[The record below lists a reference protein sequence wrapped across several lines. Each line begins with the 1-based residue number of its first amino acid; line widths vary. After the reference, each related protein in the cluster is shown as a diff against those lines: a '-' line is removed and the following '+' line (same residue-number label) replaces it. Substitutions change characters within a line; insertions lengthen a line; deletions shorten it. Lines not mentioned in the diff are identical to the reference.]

1 MHIKILICIIGIN
14 IMKNVVIVS
23 ACRSPV
29 GKLQGNLSSLTAP
42 QLCSE
47 VIANVL
53 KLSKVEPSQVDE
65 VILGNVISAGIG
77 QSPARQASLLAGL
90 QDTVAA
96 LTINKVCASGLKA
109 VALGSQAISIDE
121 AEIIIAGGMESMS
134 NAPFL
139 LKEMRSGKK
148 YGDSKVIDSLIF
160 DGLWDCY
167 NNAHMGKLC
176 ELTVDKYKIS
186 REEQDDFALQSH
198 KKAIEATKS
207 GRFKEEI
214 VPVFVKKGSY
224 EDVVDTDETIRYDT
238 SIEKLSTLKPVFSD
252 KGTITAGNAPGL
264 NDGAAALLLM
274 SEKMAEKLKVKSIA
288 KIIGYATAHTDPKW
302 FTIAPVNAVKRLLKK
317 TSLKIEDFDLIEVN
331 EAFSAQTLAVI
342 KELCL
347 DPARV
352 NVKGGAIALGHPIGA
367 SGARILVTL
376 IHSLRQRKMKLG
388 LATLCLGGGGAMSMA
403 IEAL

>member
-1 MHIKILICIIGIN
+1 
-14 IMKNVVIVS
+14 MKNVVIVS

-29 GKLQGNLSSLTAP
+29 GKLQGQLSSLTAP
-42 QLCSE
+42 QLCSK
-47 VIANVL
+47 VIGHVL

-77 QSPARQASLLAGL
+77 QSPARQAALLGGL
-90 QDTVAA
+90 PDTVAA

-109 VALGSQAISIDE
+109 VALGAQAICLDE
-121 AEIIIAGGMESMS
+121 AEIVITGGMESMS

-148 YGDSKVIDSLIF
+148 YGDSKAIDSLIF

-167 NNAHMGKLC
+167 NNAHMGTLC

-186 REEQDDFALQSH
+186 RKEQDDFAIQSH
-198 KKAIEATKS
+198 KKAAEATKL
-207 GRFKEEI
+207 GMFKEEI
-214 VPVFVKKGSY
+214 IPISVKRGRDK
-224 EDVVDTDETIRYDT
+224 EVVDTDETIRYDT

-264 NDGAAALLLM
+264 NDGAAVLLLM
-274 SEKMAEKLKVKSIA
+274 SEEMAEKLNLKPIA

-302 FTIAPVNAVKRLLKK
+302 FTIAPVNAVKRLLEK
-317 TSLKIEDFDLIEVN
+317 TSLKIEDFDLIEEN
-331 EAFSAQTLAVI
+331 EAFAAQALAVI

-352 NVKGGAIALGHPIGA
+352 NVNGGAIALGHPIGA

-376 IHSLRQRKMKLG
+376 IHSLRQRKMKSG

>member
-1 MHIKILICIIGIN
+1 
-14 IMKNVVIVS
+14 MKNVVIVS

-29 GKLQGNLSSLTAP
+29 GKLQGQLSSLTAP
-42 QLCSE
+42 QLCSK
-47 VIANVL
+47 VIEHVL
-53 KLSKVEPSQVDE
+53 KLSKIEPSQVNE

-77 QSPARQASLLAGL
+77 QSPARQAALSGGL
-90 QDTVAA
+90 PDTVAA

-109 VALGSQAISIDE
+109 VALGVQAISLDE
-121 AEIIIAGGMESMS
+121 AEIVIAGGMESMS

-148 YGDSKVIDSLIF
+148 YGDSKAIDSLVF

-167 NNAHMGKLC
+167 NNAHMGTLC

-186 REEQDDFALQSH
+186 REEQDEFALQSH
-198 KKAIEATKS
+198 KKAAEAARS
-207 GRFKEEI
+207 GMFKEEI
-214 VPVFVKKGSY
+214 VPISVKRGTD
-224 EDVVDTDETIRYDT
+224 EEVVVTDETIKYDT

-264 NDGAAALLLM
+264 NDGAAVLLLM
-274 SEKMAEKLKVKSIA
+274 SEEMAGKLNLKPIA
-288 KIIGYATAHTDPKW
+288 KIIDYATAHTDPKW
-302 FTIAPVNAVKRLLKK
+302 FTIAPVSAVKRLLEK
-317 TSLKIEDFDLIEVN
+317 TSLKIEDFDLIEEN
-331 EAFSAQTLAVI
+331 EAFAAQTLAVI

-347 DPARV
+347 DPDRV
-352 NVKGGAIALGHPIGA
+352 NVNGGAIALGHPIGA

-376 IHSLRQRKMKLG
+376 IHSLKQRKKKSG

-403 IEAL
+403 IEVL

>member
-1 MHIKILICIIGIN
+1 
-14 IMKNVVIVS
+14 MKNVVIVS

-29 GKLQGNLSSLTAP
+29 GKLQGQLSSLTAP
-42 QLCSE
+42 QLCSK
-47 VIANVL
+47 VIEHVL
-53 KLSKVEPSQVDE
+53 KQSKVKPSQVDE

-77 QSPARQASLLAGL
+77 QSPARQAALFAGL
-90 QDTVAA
+90 PDTVAA

-109 VALGSQAISIDE
+109 VALGAQTIYLDE
-121 AEIIIAGGMESMS
+121 AEIVITGGMESMS

-167 NNAHMGKLC
+167 NNAHMGTLC
-176 ELTVDKYKIS
+176 ELSVDKYKIS
-186 REEQDDFALQSH
+186 REGQDDFALQSH
-198 KKAIEATKS
+198 KKAAEATKS

-214 VPVFVKKGSY
+214 VPVSVTRGRDK
-224 EDVVDTDETIRYDT
+224 DVVDTDETIRYDT
-238 SIEKLSTLKPVFSD
+238 SIEKLSTLKSVFSD

-264 NDGAAALLLM
+264 NDGAAVLLLM
-274 SEKMAEKLKVKSIA
+274 SEEMAGKLKLKPIA
-288 KIIGYATAHTDPKW
+288 KIIGYATAHTAPKW
-302 FTIAPVNAVKRLLKK
+302 FTIAPVNAVKKLLEK
-317 TSLKIEDFDLIEVN
+317 TSLKIEDFDLIEEN
-331 EAFSAQTLAVI
+331 EAFAAQTIAVI

-352 NVKGGAIALGHPIGA
+352 NVNGGAIALGHPIGA

-376 IHSLRQRKMKLG
+376 IHSLRQRKMKSG

-403 IEAL
+403 IKAL

>member
-1 MHIKILICIIGIN
+1 
-14 IMKNVVIVS
+14 MKNVVIVS

-29 GKLQGNLSSLTAP
+29 GKLQGQLSSLTAP
-42 QLCSE
+42 QLCSK
-47 VIANVL
+47 VIEHVL
-53 KLSKVEPSQVDE
+53 KQSKVKPSQVDE

-77 QSPARQASLLAGL
+77 QSPARQAALSGGL
-90 QDTVAA
+90 PDTVAA

-109 VALGSQAISIDE
+109 VALGAQAICLDE
-121 AEIIIAGGMESMS
+121 AEIVITGGMESMS

-148 YGDSKVIDSLIF
+148 YGDSKAIDSLIF

-167 NNAHMGKLC
+167 NNAHMGTLC

-186 REEQDDFALQSH
+186 RKEQDDFAIQSH
-198 KKAIEATKS
+198 KKAAEATRS
-207 GRFKEEI
+207 GMFTEEI
-214 VPVFVKKGSY
+214 VPISVKRGRD

-238 SIEKLSTLKPVFSD
+238 SIEKLSALKPVFSD

-264 NDGAAALLLM
+264 NDGAAVLLLM
-274 SEKMAEKLKVKSIA
+274 SEEMAEKLNLKPIA
-288 KIIGYATAHTDPKW
+288 KIIGYATAHTAPKW
-302 FTIAPVNAVKRLLKK
+302 FTIAPVNAVKRLLEK
-317 TSLKIEDFDLIEVN
+317 TSLKIEDFDLIEEN
-331 EAFSAQTLAVI
+331 EAFAAQTIAVI

-352 NVKGGAIALGHPIGA
+352 NVNGGAIALGHPIGA

-376 IHSLRQRKMKLG
+376 IHSLRQRKMKSG

>member
-1 MHIKILICIIGIN
+1 
-14 IMKNVVIVS
+14 MKNVVIVS

-29 GKLQGNLSSLTAP
+29 GKLQGQLSSLTAP
-42 QLCSE
+42 QLCSK
-47 VIANVL
+47 VIEHVL
-53 KLSKVEPSQVDE
+53 KQSKIEPSQVNE

-77 QSPARQASLLAGL
+77 QSPARQAALLGGL
-90 QDTVAA
+90 PDTVAA

-109 VALGSQAISIDE
+109 VALGAQAICLDE
-121 AEIIIAGGMESMS
+121 AEIVIAGGMESMS

-148 YGDSKVIDSLIF
+148 YGDSKAIDSLIF

-167 NNAHMGKLC
+167 NNAHMGTLC

-186 REEQDDFALQSH
+186 RKEQDDFAIQSH
-198 KKAIEATKS
+198 KKAAEATRS
-207 GRFKEEI
+207 GMFTEEI
-214 VPVFVKKGSY
+214 VPISVKRGRD

-238 SIEKLSTLKPVFSD
+238 SIEKLSALKPVFSD

-264 NDGAAALLLM
+264 NDGAAVLLLM
-274 SEKMAEKLKVKSIA
+274 SEEMAGKLNLKPIA
-288 KIIGYATAHTDPKW
+288 KIIGYATAHTAPKW
-302 FTIAPVNAVKRLLKK
+302 FTIAPVNAVKRLLEK
-317 TSLKIEDFDLIEVN
+317 TSLKIEDFDLIEEN
-331 EAFSAQTLAVI
+331 EAFAAQTLAVI

-352 NVKGGAIALGHPIGA
+352 NVNGGAIALGHPIGA

-376 IHSLRQRKMKLG
+376 IHSLRQRKMKSG

>member
-1 MHIKILICIIGIN
+1 
-14 IMKNVVIVS
+14 MKNVVIVS

-29 GKLQGNLSSLTAP
+29 GKLQGQLSSLTAP
-42 QLCSE
+42 QLCSK
-47 VIANVL
+47 VIEHVL
-53 KLSKVEPSQVDE
+53 KQSKVKPSQVDE

-77 QSPARQASLLAGL
+77 QSPARQAALFAGL
-90 QDTVAA
+90 PDTVAA

-109 VALGSQAISIDE
+109 VALGAQAIYLDE
-121 AEIIIAGGMESMS
+121 AEIVIAGGMESMT

-139 LKEMRSGKK
+139 LKEMRSGRKF
-148 YGDSKVIDSLIF
+148 GDSKVIDSLIF

-167 NNAHMGKLC
+167 NNAHMGTLC

-186 REEQDDFALQSH
+186 REVQDDFALQSH
-198 KKAIEATKS
+198 KKAAEATKS

-214 VPVFVKKGSY
+214 VPVSVTRGRDK
-224 EDVVDTDETIRYDT
+224 DVVDTDETIRYDT

-264 NDGAAALLLM
+264 NDGAAVLLLM
-274 SEKMAEKLKVKSIA
+274 SEEMAEKLKLKPIA
-288 KIIGYATAHTDPKW
+288 KIIGYATAHTAPKW
-302 FTIAPVNAVKRLLKK
+302 FTIAPVNAVKKLLEK
-317 TSLKIEDFDLIEVN
+317 TSLKIEDFDLIEEN
-331 EAFSAQTLAVI
+331 EAFAAQTIAVI

-352 NVKGGAIALGHPIGA
+352 NVNGGAIALGHPIGA

-376 IHSLRQRKMKLG
+376 IHSLRQRKMKSG

-403 IEAL
+403 IKAL

>member
-1 MHIKILICIIGIN
+1 
-14 IMKNVVIVS
+14 MKNVVIVS

-29 GKLQGNLSSLTAP
+29 GKLQGQLSSLTAP
-42 QLCSE
+42 QLCSK
-47 VIANVL
+47 VIEHVL
-53 KLSKVEPSQVDE
+53 KLSKVETSQVDE

-77 QSPARQASLLAGL
+77 QSPARQAALSGGL
-90 QDTVAA
+90 PDTVAA

-109 VALGSQAISIDE
+109 VALGAQAISLDE
-121 AEIIIAGGMESMS
+121 AEIVITGGMESMS

-139 LKEMRSGKK
+139 LKEMRNGKK
-148 YGDSKVIDSLIF
+148 LGDSKVIDSLIF

-167 NNAHMGKLC
+167 NNAHMGTLC

-198 KKAIEATKS
+198 KKAAEATKS

-214 VPVFVKKGSY
+214 VAIFVKKGIY

-238 SIEKLSTLKPVFSD
+238 SIEKLSTLKPVFCD

-264 NDGAAALLLM
+264 NDGAAALLLI
-274 SEKMAEKLKVKSIA
+274 SEEMAGKLKLEPIA

-302 FTIAPVNAVKRLLKK
+302 FTIAPVNAVKRLLEK
-317 TSLKIEDFDLIEVN
+317 TSLKIEDFGLIEVN
-331 EAFSAQTLAVI
+331 EAFAAQTLAVI

-352 NVKGGAIALGHPIGA
+352 NVNGGAIALGHPIGA

-388 LATLCLGGGGAMSMA
+388 LAALCLGGGGAMSMA
-403 IEAL
+403 IETL

>member
-1 MHIKILICIIGIN
+1 
-14 IMKNVVIVS
+14 MKNVVIVS
-23 ACRSPV
+23 ACRSSV
-29 GKLQGNLSSLTAP
+29 GKLQGQLSSLTAP
-42 QLCSE
+42 QLCSK
-47 VIANVL
+47 VIEHVL
-53 KLSKVEPSQVDE
+53 KQSKVKPSQVDE

-77 QSPARQASLLAGL
+77 QSPARQAALSGGL
-90 QDTVAA
+90 PDTVAA

-109 VALGSQAISIDE
+109 VALGAQAICLDE
-121 AEIIIAGGMESMS
+121 AEIVITGGMESMS

-148 YGDSKVIDSLIF
+148 YGDSKAIDSLIF

-167 NNAHMGKLC
+167 NNAHMGTLC

-198 KKAIEATKS
+198 KKAAEATRS
-207 GRFKEEI
+207 GMFTEEI
-214 VPVFVKKGSY
+214 VPISVKRGRD

-238 SIEKLSTLKPVFSD
+238 SIEKLSALKPVFSN

-264 NDGAAALLLM
+264 NDGAAVLLLM
-274 SEKMAEKLKVKSIA
+274 PEEMAGKLNLKPIA

-302 FTIAPVNAVKRLLKK
+302 FTIAPASAVKRLLEK
-317 TSLKIEDFDLIEVN
+317 TSLKIEDFDLIEEN
-331 EAFSAQTLAVI
+331 EAFAAQTIAVI

-352 NVKGGAIALGHPIGA
+352 NVNGGAIALGHPIGA

-376 IHSLRQRKMKLG
+376 IHSLKQRKKKSG

>member
-1 MHIKILICIIGIN
+1 
-14 IMKNVVIVS
+14 MKNVVIVS

-29 GKLQGNLSSLTAP
+29 GKLQGQLSSLTAP
-42 QLCSE
+42 QLCSK
-47 VIANVL
+47 VIEHVL
-53 KLSKVEPSQVDE
+53 KQSKIEPSQVNE

-77 QSPARQASLLAGL
+77 QSPARQAALSGGL
-90 QDTVAA
+90 PDTVAA

-109 VALGSQAISIDE
+109 VALGAQAISLDE

-148 YGDSKVIDSLIF
+148 YGDSKAIDSLIF

-167 NNAHMGKLC
+167 NNAHMGTLC

-186 REEQDDFALQSH
+186 RKEQDDFAIQSH
-198 KKAIEATKS
+198 KKAAEATKS
-207 GRFKEEI
+207 GMFKEEI
-214 VPVFVKKGSY
+214 VPISVKRGRDK
-224 EDVVDTDETIRYDT
+224 DVVDTDETIRYDT

-264 NDGAAALLLM
+264 NDGAAVLLLM
-274 SEKMAEKLKVKSIA
+274 SEEMAGKLNLKPIA

-302 FTIAPVNAVKRLLKK
+302 FTIAPVNAVKRLLEK
-317 TSLKIEDFDLIEVN
+317 TSLKIEDFDLIEEN
-331 EAFSAQTLAVI
+331 EAFAAQTIAVI

-352 NVKGGAIALGHPIGA
+352 NVNGGAIALGHPIGA

-376 IHSLRQRKMKLG
+376 IHSLRQRKMKSG

>member
-1 MHIKILICIIGIN
+1 
-14 IMKNVVIVS
+14 MKNVVIVS
-23 ACRSPV
+23 ACRSAV
-29 GKLQGNLSSLTAP
+29 GKLQGQFSSLTAP
-42 QLCSE
+42 QLCSK
-47 VIANVL
+47 VIENVL

-77 QSPARQASLLAGL
+77 QSPARQAALLAGL
-90 QDTVAA
+90 PDTVAA

-109 VALGSQAISIDE
+109 VTQGAQAISLDE
-121 AEIIIAGGMESMS
+121 AEIVIAGGMESMT

-139 LKEMRSGKK
+139 LKEMRKGRKF
-148 YGDSKVIDSLIF
+148 GDSKVIDSLIF

-167 NNAHMGKLC
+167 NNVHMGTLC

-186 REEQDDFALQSH
+186 RKEQDDFALQSH
-198 KKAIEATKS
+198 KKAAKATKS
-207 GRFKEEI
+207 GMFKEEI
-214 VPVFVKKGSY
+214 VHISVKRDRDK
-224 EDVVDTDETIRYDT
+224 DVVDTDETIRYDT

-252 KGTITAGNAPGL
+252 KGTITAGNTPGL

-274 SEKMAEKLKVKSIA
+274 SEEIAEKLKLEPIA
-288 KIIGYATAHTDPKW
+288 KIIGYATAHIDPKW
-302 FTIAPVNAVKRLLKK
+302 FTIAPVSAVKRLLEK
-317 TSLKIEDFDLIEVN
+317 TSLKMEDFDLIEEN
-331 EAFSAQTLAVI
+331 EAFAAQTIAVI

-352 NVKGGAIALGHPIGA
+352 NVNGGAIALGHPIGA

>member
-1 MHIKILICIIGIN
+1 
-14 IMKNVVIVS
+14 MKNVVIVS

-29 GKLQGNLSSLTAP
+29 GKLQGQLSSLTAP
-42 QLCSE
+42 QLCSK
-47 VIANVL
+47 VIEHVL
-53 KLSKVEPSQVDE
+53 KLSKVEPSQVNE

-77 QSPARQASLLAGL
+77 QSPARQAALLAGL
-90 QDTVAA
+90 PDTVAA

-109 VALGSQAISIDE
+109 VALGAQAICLDE
-121 AEIIIAGGMESMS
+121 AEIVIAGGMESMS

-148 YGDSKVIDSLIF
+148 LGDSKVIDSLIL

-167 NNAHMGKLC
+167 NNAHMGTLC

-198 KKAIEATKS
+198 KKAAEATRS

-214 VPVFVKKGSY
+214 VPVFIKKGSY

-238 SIEKLSTLKPVFSD
+238 SIEKLSTLKPVFRE

-274 SEKMAEKLKVKSIA
+274 SEEMAEKLNLKPIA

-302 FTIAPVNAVKRLLKK
+302 FTIAPVTAVKRLLEK
-317 TSLKIEDFDLIEVN
+317 TSFKIDDFDLIEEN
-331 EAFSAQTLAVI
+331 EAFAAQALAVI

-352 NVKGGAIALGHPIGA
+352 NVNGGAIALGHPIGA

-376 IHSLRQRKMKLG
+376 IHSLRQRKMKSG
-388 LATLCLGGGGAMSMA
+388 LAALCLGGGGAMSMA

>member
-1 MHIKILICIIGIN
+1 
-14 IMKNVVIVS
+14 MKNVVIVS

-29 GKLQGNLSSLTAP
+29 GKLQGQLSSLTAP
-42 QLCSE
+42 QLCSK
-47 VIANVL
+47 VIEHVL
-53 KLSKVEPSQVDE
+53 KQSKIEPSQVNE

-77 QSPARQASLLAGL
+77 QSPARQAALLAGL
-90 QDTVAA
+90 PDTVAA
-96 LTINKVCASGLKA
+96 LTINKLCASGLKA
-109 VALGSQAISIDE
+109 VALGAQAISLDE
-121 AEIIIAGGMESMS
+121 AEIVIAGGMESMS

-148 YGDSKVIDSLIF
+148 YGDSKAIDSLIL

-167 NNAHMGKLC
+167 NNAHMGTLC

-186 REEQDDFALQSH
+186 RKEQDDFAIQSH
-198 KKAIEATKS
+198 KKAAEATKS
-207 GRFKEEI
+207 GMFKEEI
-214 VPVFVKKGSY
+214 VPISVKRGRDK
-224 EDVVDTDETIRYDT
+224 DVVDTDETIRYDT

-264 NDGAAALLLM
+264 NDGAAVLLLM
-274 SEKMAEKLKVKSIA
+274 SEEMAGKLNLKPIA

-302 FTIAPVNAVKRLLKK
+302 FTIAPVNAVKRLLEK
-317 TSLKIEDFDLIEVN
+317 TSLKIEDFDLIEEN
-331 EAFSAQTLAVI
+331 EAFAAQTLAVI
-342 KELCL
+342 RELCL
-347 DPARV
+347 DPDRV
-352 NVKGGAIALGHPIGA
+352 NVNGGAIALGHPIGA

-376 IHSLRQRKMKLG
+376 IHSLRQRKMKSG

>member
-1 MHIKILICIIGIN
+1 
-14 IMKNVVIVS
+14 MKNVVIVS

-29 GKLQGNLSSLTAP
+29 GKLQGQLSSLTAP
-42 QLCSE
+42 QLCSK
-47 VIANVL
+47 VIEHVL
-53 KLSKVEPSQVDE
+53 KLSKVEPSQVNE

-77 QSPARQASLLAGL
+77 QSPARQAALLAGL
-90 QDTVAA
+90 PDTVAA

-109 VALGSQAISIDE
+109 VALGAQAICLDE
-121 AEIIIAGGMESMS
+121 AEIVIAGGMESMS

-139 LKEMRSGKK
+139 LKEMRSGKML
-148 YGDSKVIDSLIF
+148 GDSKVIDSLIL

-167 NNAHMGKLC
+167 NNAHMGTLC

-198 KKAIEATKS
+198 KKAAEATRS
-207 GRFKEEI
+207 GMFTEEI
-214 VPVFVKKGSY
+214 VPISVKSGHDD
-224 EDVVDTDETIRYDT
+224 EVVDTDESIRYDT
-238 SIEKLSTLKPVFSD
+238 SIEKLSALKPVFSD

-274 SEKMAEKLKVKSIA
+274 SEEMAGKLNLKPVA

-302 FTIAPVNAVKRLLKK
+302 FTIAPVSAVKRLLEK
-317 TSLKIEDFDLIEVN
+317 TSLKIEDFDLIEEN
-331 EAFSAQTLAVI
+331 EAFAAQTLAVI

-347 DPARV
+347 DPDRV
-352 NVKGGAIALGHPIGA
+352 NVNGGAIALGHPIGA

-376 IHSLRQRKMKLG
+376 IHSLRQRKKKSG

>member
-1 MHIKILICIIGIN
+1 
-14 IMKNVVIVS
+14 MKNVVIVS

-29 GKLQGNLSSLTAP
+29 GKLQGQLSSLTAP
-42 QLCSE
+42 QLCSK
-47 VIANVL
+47 VIEHVL
-53 KLSKVEPSQVDE
+53 KQSKVKPSQVDE

-77 QSPARQASLLAGL
+77 QSPARQAALLGGL
-90 QDTVAA
+90 PDTVAA

-109 VALGSQAISIDE
+109 VALGAQAISLDE
-121 AEIIIAGGMESMS
+121 AEIVIAGGMESMS

-148 YGDSKVIDSLIF
+148 YGDSKAIDSLIF

-167 NNAHMGKLC
+167 NNAHMGTLC

-186 REEQDDFALQSH
+186 REVQDDFALQSH
-198 KKAIEATKS
+198 KKAAEATKS

-214 VPVFVKKGSY
+214 VPVSVTRGRDK
-224 EDVVDTDETIRYDT
+224 DVVDTDETIRYDT
-238 SIEKLSTLKPVFSD
+238 SIEKLSTLKSVFSD

-264 NDGAAALLLM
+264 NDGAAVLLLM
-274 SEKMAEKLKVKSIA
+274 SEEMAEKLKLKPIA
-288 KIIGYATAHTDPKW
+288 KIIGYATAHTAPKW
-302 FTIAPVNAVKRLLKK
+302 FTIAPVNAVKKLLEK
-317 TSLKIEDFDLIEVN
+317 TSLKIEDFDLIEEN
-331 EAFSAQTLAVI
+331 EAFAAQTIAVI

-352 NVKGGAIALGHPIGA
+352 NVNGGAIALGHPIGA

-376 IHSLRQRKMKLG
+376 IHALRQRKKKSG

-403 IEAL
+403 IEVL